1 MQLLIAFCFCLITMI
16 LLWVWQRRSGRADW
30 VDVAWAA
37 LIGLQALAWALIG
50 DGALEK
56 RILVVLLAGTWSL
69 RLTFHLAGR
78 LARESS
84 EDGRY
89 QAMREHFGHRQQS
102 FLFLFFLTQAVVAW
116 LFALPAWVVAH
127 DPSPYLSGWV
137 IAGVVVW
144 FASLAGESIAD
155 RQLAAFRADP
165 DNRGKVCQAGLW
177 RYSRHPNYF
186 FEWLHWF
193 SYPLVA
199 VGAPNAWVAWL
210 APVVMLLFLYRVS
223 GIPYTE
229 KQALKSRGEAYRAYQ
244 RTTSAFVPWPPRG
257 QGTGRGREG

>member
-1 MQLLIAFCFCLITMI
+1 MQLLIAFCACLVVMV
-16 LLWVWQRRSGRADW
+16 LLWFWQRRSGRADW
-30 VDVAWAA
+30 VDVAWAT
-37 LIGLQALAWALIG
+37 LIGLQALAWAVIG
-50 DGALEK
+50 DGAVEK
-56 RILVVLLAGTWSL
+56 RILVVLLAGTWSF
-69 RLTFHLAGR
+69 RLTTHLATR
-78 LARESS
+78 LAAESR

-102 FLFLFFLTQAVVAW
+102 FLLLFFVAQAVIAW

-127 DPSPYLSGWV
+127 DPSPHLSAWV

-144 FASLAGESIAD
+144 LASLAGESIAD
-155 RQLAAFRADP
+155 RQLKAFKADP
-165 DNRGKVCQAGLW
+165 ENRGKVCNVGLW

-229 KQALKSRGEAYRAYQ
+229 KQALKSRGEAYREYQ
-244 RTTSAFVPWPPRG
+244 RTTSAFFPWPPRKVKG
-257 QGTGRGREG
+257 ER

>member
-1 MQLLIAFCFCLITMI
+1 MQLLIAFFFCLATMI
-16 LLWVWQRRSGRADW
+16 ALWLWQRRSGRADW
-30 VDVAWAA
+30 VDAAWAA
-37 LIGLQALAWALIG
+37 LIGLQALAWAVVG

-56 RILVVLLAGTWSL
+56 RILVVLLAGTWSF
-69 RLTFHLAGR
+69 RLTQHLVTR
-78 LARESS
+78 LAAETN

-89 QAMREHFGHRQQS
+89 RAMREHFGRRQQS
-102 FLFLFFLTQAVVAW
+102 FLFFFFIVQAVIAW

-127 DPSPYLSGWV
+127 DPSPTLSGWV
-137 IAGVVVW
+137 IAGVAVW

-155 RQLAAFRADP
+155 RQLANFKSDP
-165 DNRGKVCQAGLW
+165 DNRGKVCTVGLW

-199 VGAPNAWVAWL
+199 IGAPNAWLAWL
-210 APVVMLLFLYRVS
+210 APVVMLVFLYRLS

-229 KQALKSRGEAYRAYQ
+229 KQALKSRGEAYREYQ
-244 RTTSAFVPWPPRG
+244 RTTSAFFPWPWKKAVKGKR
-257 QGTGRGREG
+257 